1 MAWSYRRAVLV
12 AAAVVLAAVAI
23 APAGPPAAPAG
34 RLVSGMFRGGQ
45 LGVYGPDP
53 AAARITFTPGGQ
65 PL

>member
-12 AAAVVLAAVAI
+12 AAAVVLAAVAA
-23 APAGPPAAPAG
+23 APTGPPAAPAG
-34 RLVSGMFRGGQ
+34 R